1 MARLSKQVGKLRI
14 IGGHWRSRTLPV
26 IDKQGL
32 RPTPDRIRE
41 TLFNWLQTQI
51 AGAHCLDLFAGSGA
65 LGFEAASRGASTVLM
80 LENQPDACDV
90 LKKNIQLLKA
100 DNVNL
105 QQQDALS
112 WLARS
117 SQTYDVVFVD
127 PPYNS
132 DLLAQSCILLEQNNH
147 LADTAYIY
155 LESASNQD
163 LPDLPQNWQ
172 IIRGKKAGQVGYYL
186 ALRQKQ
192 D

>member
-1 MARLSKQVGKLRI
+1 MAGVSNKPGKLRI
-14 IGGHWRSRTLPV
+14 IGGRWRSRILPV
-26 IDKQGL
+26 IDQEGL

-41 TLFNWLQTQI
+41 TLFNWLQ
-51 AGAHCLDLFAGSGA
+51 AEVSGASCLDLFAGSGA
-65 LGFEAASRGASTVLM
+65 LSFEAASRGATTVLM
-80 LENQPDACDV
+80 LEKQAAACDV

-100 DNVNL
+100 DNLQL
-105 QQQDALS
+105 QQQDALN
-112 WLARS
+112 WLA
-117 SQTYDVVFVD
+117 QTSGKYDLVFVD

-132 DLLAQSCILLEQNNH
+132 DLLAQSCLLLEQNNH
-147 LADTAYIY
+147 LADEAYIY
-155 LESASNQD
+155 LECASNQD